1 MEASCSP
8 KSKATFK
15 DRDLPAH
22 LPRDDLLLILSN
34 EHCGSLKVPQ
44 GTRITYSWE
53 SAEVGVGKPQRNM
66 WWPGEAVYT
75 QCLLYRCPVSAYL
88 LCCPSR
94 GQRTSQSEDQ
104 KIRSDILSYTAK
116 DCYLVE
122 DWQGSVSKSSTF
134 AQLPCHGNC
143 DKGCKVITTQ

>member
-1 MEASCSP
+1 MEASCRP

-15 DRDLPAH
+15 DQDLPAH

-53 SAEVGVGKPQRNM
+53 SAEVCVGKPQRNT

-94 GQRTSQSEDQ
+94 GQRTS
-104 KIRSDILSYTAK
+104 
-116 DCYLVE
+116 
-122 DWQGSVSKSSTF
+122 
-134 AQLPCHGNC
+134 
-143 DKGCKVITTQ
+143 